1 MTKSNFIC
9 LSGWSFIV
17 GAVAFLPGAILN
29 LDYGSRIISP
39 LVTYTFFWAPVLLV
53 VGLLGLQ
60 ARYKFG
66 NGVLSFGAIVGGFL
80 VFVGAL
86 IQFLPDDYSV
96 SVTYF
101 GVWVG
106 GVFVLHLSLFIFGI
120 LVLIEKPLP
129 HWNWLPLFAGMWVP
143 LLPLLAV
150 ILQGTIEGS
159 PYSNM
164 EKYAI
169 IAIFVSMTVAQV
181 MLGYMLQ
188 ADVTHDTKT
197 SQQGQPA

>member
-1 MTKSNFIC
+1 MNNSNFIRF
-9 LSGWSFIV
+9 SGWSFIV

-29 LDYGSRIISP
+29 LDYGSRTISP
-39 LVTYTFFWAPVLLV
+39 HVIYTFFWAPVLLV
-53 VGLLGLQ
+53 VGLLGLR
-60 ARYKFG
+60 ARYRNG
-66 NGVLSFGAIVGGFL
+66 NGVLLFGAIVGGLL

-86 IQFLPDDYSV
+86 MQFLPDDYSV

-101 GVWVG
+101 GVWVS

-120 LVLIEKPLP
+120 LILVKKPLP
-129 HWNWLPLFAGMWVP
+129 RWNWLPLFAGMWVP
-143 LLPLLAV
+143 LLPLLAA
-150 ILQGTIEGS
+150 ILKGTMEGS

-164 EKYAI
+164 EKIVI

-188 ADVTHDTKT
+188 ADAPLAME
-197 SQQGQPA
+197 PA